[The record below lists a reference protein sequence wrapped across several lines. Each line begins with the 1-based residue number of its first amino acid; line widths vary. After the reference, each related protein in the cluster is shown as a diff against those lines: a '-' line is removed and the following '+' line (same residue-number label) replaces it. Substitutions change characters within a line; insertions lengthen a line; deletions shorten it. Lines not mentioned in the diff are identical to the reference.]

1 MEPKKA
7 LISKAT
13 PRIKEAP
20 DGRVYLTK
28 SGERVRITKCKMF
41 PVHPSDTGWRKELA
55 EQANTRFGV
64 TRISD
69 GHELW
74 GYTVDDL
81 TLEA

>member
-1 MEPKKA
+1 
-7 LISKAT
+7 
-13 PRIKEAP
+13 
-20 DGRVYLTK
+20 
-28 SGERVRITKCKMF
+28 MF